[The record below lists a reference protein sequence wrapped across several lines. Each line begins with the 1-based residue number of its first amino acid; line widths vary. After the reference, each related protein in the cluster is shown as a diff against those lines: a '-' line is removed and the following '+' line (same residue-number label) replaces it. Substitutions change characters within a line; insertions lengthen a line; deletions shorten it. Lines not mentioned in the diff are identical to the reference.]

1 MNQVYADVCVETEA
15 VQDVATLYL
24 TAGVSTYALDSRVSR
39 IKQMYVTPSGEQQ
52 SRPLVPT
59 SVEQILEWSAS
70 NGATSS
76 NQGSVTHFALVGIQ
90 NILVYPTPAADD
102 TITLFYVM
110 LPTALAGATDVPIIQ
125 EPYVTECLV
134 SGASYKA
141 AVFLKDPDAELFKRD
156 YEQAKRNL
164 RGHLR
169 RRHGS
174 MTQQFRLT
182 RDLTPAPHDP
192 STDVRVW

>member
-1 MNQVYADVCVETEA
+1 MNQVYAEVSVETEA
-15 VQDVATLYL
+15 VQDYATMAL
-24 TAGVSTYALDSRVSR
+24 TADKSTYTLDTSVLR
-39 IKQMYVTPSGEQQ
+39 IKQMYVTPSGQQQ

-70 NGATSS
+70 NGATSA
-76 NQGSVTHFALVGIQ
+76 NQGSVTHFALIGTQ
-90 NILVYPTPAADD
+90 KILFYPTPDAADVV
-102 TITLFYVM
+102 TIYYVK
-110 LPTALAGATDVPIIQ
+110 LPTALSGASDVPVLQ

-156 YEQAKRNL
+156 YEQSKRNL

-169 RRHGS
+169 RKHGS

-182 RDLTPAPHDP
+182 RDVTPAPHDP